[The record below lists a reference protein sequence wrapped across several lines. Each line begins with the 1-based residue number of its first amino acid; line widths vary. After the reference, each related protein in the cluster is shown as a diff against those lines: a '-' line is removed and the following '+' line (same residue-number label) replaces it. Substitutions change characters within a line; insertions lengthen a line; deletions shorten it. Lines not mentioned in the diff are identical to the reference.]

1 MRRPSREEHPSY
13 HIIYYHVISYHIISC
28 STTSHLT
35 TIWHHMTSHHIIY
48 YRIISHHLIWY
59 DIIPWWA
66 LIMLQLLFTIWP
78 SERFLHILTAVRW
91 VLKGILHYQS
101 DRYYGYVSSS
111 FLRLNTVYCSFIRFV
126 CRRPSSKGVHGP
138 SSSVFRFS
146 LRIAD
151 NTAAT
156 DVLLF
161 DKVLCQN
168 LKLNQQTST
177 FTST

>member
-1 MRRPSREEHPSY
+1 MCWFWWGKVYASLILKQDETTFSWGAPIISHHILSR
-13 HIIYYHVISYHIISC
+13 HIIS
-28 STTSHLT
+28 HHII
-35 TIWHHMTSHHIIY
+35 IWHHMTSHHITY
-48 YRIISHHLIWY
+48 YHIISY
-59 DIIPWWA
+59 DIIDHAWWA
-66 LIMLQLLFTIWP
+66 LIMLQLFFTIWP
-78 SERFLHILTAVRW
+78 SKRFLHILTAVRW
-91 VLKGILHYQS
+91 VLKGLLHYQS
-101 DRYYGYVSSS
+101 DPYYGYVSSF

-126 CRRPSSKGVHGP
+126 CRRPSSRGVHGP

-168 LKLNQQTST
+168 LK
-177 FTST
+177 